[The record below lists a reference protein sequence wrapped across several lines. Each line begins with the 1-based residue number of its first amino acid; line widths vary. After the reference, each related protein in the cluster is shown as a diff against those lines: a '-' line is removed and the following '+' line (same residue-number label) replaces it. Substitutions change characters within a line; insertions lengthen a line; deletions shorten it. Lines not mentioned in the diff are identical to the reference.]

1 MAVEWENGIPIL
13 TGESLLSDV
22 PEYTQ
27 ALAAANITPVG
38 AIMPYMGTR
47 CPNYWLFCDGKSYD
61 ANYFHVMH
69 DYVNS
74 AIHGDRFRMPDM
86 RGRMPIGQTNLNGGS
101 YGGGWAEEHPDFP
114 PNNDGPATSIFNGE
128 RGGDWRLQNHWHKTL
143 HTATSPGGNWG
154 LQVVTNGIYSDEET
168 NNFWPVRDVEPS
180 GVGGTGNAKNM
191 PPFIGLNFIIYTGL
205 PTYDESGNILPE
217 CGQGAEIAP
226 VTTRMMIEQRLA
238 KAAGLDAE
246 EVKMLKEQLAEL
258 KERDAK

>member
-13 TGESLLSDV
+13 TGESMLSDV

-27 ALAAANITPVG
+27 ALAATSITPIG
-38 AIMPYMGTR
+38 AIMPWVGFGSSA
-47 CPNYWLFCDGKSYD
+47 PNYRLFCDGRYYD
-61 ANYFHVMH
+61 ANYFHALH
-69 DYVNS
+69 DVNS
-74 AIHGDRFRMPDM
+74 SIHHDRFRVPDL
-86 RGRMPIGQTNLNGGS
+86 RGRMPIGQTRT
-101 YGGGWAEEHPDFP
+101 GGGTGIGIGTDHPDFP
-114 PNNDGPATSIFNGE
+114 PGNDGPVNAIYMGE

-168 NNFWPVRDVEPS
+168 SNFWPVRDVEPS
-180 GVGGTGNAKNM
+180 SVDGTGNARNM
-191 PPFIGLNFIIYTGL
+191 PPYTGLNFIIFTGV
-205 PTYDESGNILPE
+205 PTLDESGNMLPE
-217 CGQGAEIAP
+217 CGWGDEIAP

-238 KAAGLDAE
+238 KAAGLGAE